1 MGSKSHTGCEV
12 DRASCQLPVSVV
24 RRQRKRA
31 VVSISPVDELPAIL
45 RSSHFPPCVAI
56 SFKYGA
62 EAFALLGIAF
72 GLIKWLGRNL
82 KSLVSDSKLEE
93 ARMEA
98 IASSTPGVAADVL
111 VRQGIVSADDLAKM
125 TPREREFVVAA
136 AGRRIDPPSGRG
148 RTRQATPRSSDVV
161 TAATS
166 ARSTPA
172 SPRLHLIT
180 PSRPALGISVHCPGC
195 GIAVDREA
203 LQRFGATTCPRC
215 KRPMSA
221 HIQRGRLTVIVEET
235 PEEAEHRKRM
245 EGG

>member
-1 MGSKSHTGCEV
+1 M
-12 DRASCQLPVSVV
+12 
-24 RRQRKRA
+24 A
-31 VVSISPVDELPAIL
+31 V
-45 RSSHFPPCVAI
+45 

-62 EAFALLGIAF
+62 EALALLGIAF

-82 KSLVSDSKLEE
+82 KSLVSDSTLEE

-98 IASSTPGVAADVL
+98 IASSMPGVAADAL
-111 VRQGIVSADDLAKM
+111 VRQGIVSPDDLAKM
-125 TPREREFVVAA
+125 TPREREFLVAA
-136 AGRRIDPPSGRG
+136 AGRRVDRAPDRA
-148 RTRQATPRSSDVV
+148 RTRQATPKSSDVL
-161 TAATS
+161 TPTTS
-166 ARSTPA
+166 SRSTPA

-203 LQRFGATTCPRC
+203 LQRYGATTCPRC
-215 KRPMSA
+215 KRPISA

-245 EGG
+245 ERG

>member
-1 MGSKSHTGCEV
+1 M
-12 DRASCQLPVSVV
+12 
-24 RRQRKRA
+24 A
-31 VVSISPVDELPAIL
+31 V
-45 RSSHFPPCVAI
+45 

-62 EAFALLGIAF
+62 EALALAGIAF

-82 KSLVSDSKLEE
+82 KSLIVSDSKLEE
-93 ARMEA
+93 ARLEA
-98 IASSTPGVAADVL
+98 IASSTPGVAADSL

-125 TPREREFVVAA
+125 TPREREFLVAA
-136 AGRRIDPPSGRG
+136 AGRRIEQAPARG

-161 TAATS
+161 TPPPS
-166 ARSTPA
+166 ARQTPA

-180 PSRPALGISVHCPGC
+180 PSRPALGITVHCPGC

-203 LQRFGATTCPRC
+203 LQRYGTTTCPRC
-215 KRPMSA
+215 KRPVSA

-235 PEEAEHRKRM
+235 PDEADHRKRM